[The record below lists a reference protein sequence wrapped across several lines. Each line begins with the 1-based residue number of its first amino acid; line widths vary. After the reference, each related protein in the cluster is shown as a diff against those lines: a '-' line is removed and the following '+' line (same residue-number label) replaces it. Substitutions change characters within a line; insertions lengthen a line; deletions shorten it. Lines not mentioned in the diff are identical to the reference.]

1 MYRPGKLVMFL
12 VFFLSLSLLVFA
24 GLRIVGLLPFIDS
37 TPQGEQEKLSA
48 KKGNGEE
55 IPREKTKETSRETPA
70 NTPEGFAGTPPET
83 TAGKS
88 FSSRQEIE
96 AHFTTKLMIICR
108 YYEGRLNS
116 LLGSTWNEY
125 HTAQK
130 QGQKVSVVSLAKKYI
145 AAGSALERECDQ
157 EFYAVLTDFKA
168 ELRKNSFPLDKALEA
183 QSEYEKTKA
192 ARKKQ
197 IFHTAAKNILPHK
210 F

>member
-1 MYRPGKLVMFL
+1 MHLPGKWVMLL
-12 VFFLSLSLLVFA
+12 VFFLGLSLLAFV
-24 GLRIVGLLPFIDS
+24 GLRTVGLLPFNDS
-37 TPQGEQEKLSA
+37 LLQGEQEKLSTN
-48 KKGNGEE
+48 KGNGEE

-70 NTPEGFAGTPPET
+70 NTPESFAGTPPEAT
-83 TAGKS
+83 TDKS

-96 AHFTTKLMIICR
+96 AYFTTRLMVICG

-130 QGQKVSVVSLAKKYI
+130 QGQKISAVSLAQKYI
-145 AAGSALERECDQ
+145 AAGNALERECDQ

-183 QSEYEKTKA
+183 QREYEKAKA

-197 IFHTAAKNILPHK
+197 IFHHAAKL
-210 F
+210 FS